1 MKLMLCVY
9 LPLLPLEALRPRW
22 SEPGAYVVVH
32 DGVVCSR
39 SLEAAQAGVHVGMR
53 AAGAAAV
60 APSTIQLERKL
71 DLEQQRLDAVAMALM
86 QYTPEVTFL
95 DAESVL
101 LDVTA
106 SLRLFNGPVEICHRV
121 IKSVST
127 LGFNAQLGAAPT
139 AKAAWLFARQQRVK
153 QVVLRRR
160 ALSNDTTERF
170 LNRLQVELL
179 PSTRQHHAWFDGIGA
194 RSLGALRRLPRA
206 GLIRRTSKD
215 LVHDLDC
222 AYGLTPELHKWIQ
235 TPDVFSAR
243 IETFERVEHADAL
256 LDGAKGLLLQ
266 LIGWLTSRQLAVRRF
281 TLALE
286 HERGRAAV
294 APTLLEVALAEPAW
308 RDEHLVRLLKE
319 RLAKTELKA
328 PVIAVRLEAND
339 AEPMLPAN
347 ATLFPEPGGTPAD
360 FRRLLEL
367 LTARVGADNVM
378 VPTAVDDYRPEVCN
392 SWTAATAKLPKAD
405 SADIQ
410 EGRPFWM
417 LKKPIALVMRNER
430 PFYGSELRMMSGPER
445 LEAGWWNDELAL
457 RDYYVAQ
464 AADGTCYWVYLE
476 RTAEA
481 RWYLHGLFA

>member
-9 LPLLPLEALRPRW
+9 LPLLSLEAQRPCW
-22 SEPGAYVVVH
+22 SEPGAYVIVH
-32 DGVVCSR
+32 DGIVCSR
-39 SLEAAQAGVHVGMR
+39 SDEAAQAGVHVGMR
-53 AAGAAAV
+53 AASAAAI
-60 APSTIQLERKL
+60 APATIQLERKL
-71 DLEQQRLDAVAMALM
+71 DVEQQRLDAVAMALL

-95 DAESVL
+95 DSGSVL
-101 LDVTA
+101 LDVSA

-121 IKSVST
+121 MRSVST
-127 LGFNAQLGAAPT
+127 LGFSAQLGAAPT
-139 AKAAWLFARQQRVK
+139 AMAAWLFAHQRRAK
-153 QVVLRRR
+153 RVVLRRR
-160 ALSNDTTERF
+160 VLSNRAMEAI
-170 LNRLQVELL
+170 LNRLPLDLL
-179 PSTRQHHAWFDGIGA
+179 PSAHAYQDWFAGIGA
-194 RSLGALRRLPRA
+194 QTFGALRRLPRA

-215 LVHDLDC
+215 LLHDMDC
-222 AYGLTPELHKWIQ
+222 AYGLAPELHEWIE

-243 IETFERVEHADAL
+243 IETFERVEQADAL

-266 LIGWLTSRQLAVRRF
+266 LIGWLTARQLAVRRF
-281 TLALE
+281 TVALE

-308 RDEHLVRLLKE
+308 SDEHLVRLLKE

-339 AEPMLPAN
+339 AESMLPAN
-347 ATLFPEPGGTPAD
+347 ASLFPEPGGTPED

-367 LTARVGADNVM
+367 LTARVGAENVL

-392 SWTAATAKLPKAD
+392 SWTAATAKVSKLD
-405 SADIQ
+405 SAEIQ

-430 PFYGSELRMMSGPER
+430 PFYGSELRMVSGPER
-445 LEAGWWNDELAL
+445 VEAGWWNDSLAL